1 MRRKFKKADFE
12 TKSILPGFKEGEFC
26 HLSDDDKAAILVL
39 LSRIQESAY
48 RRGFQ
53 QGLTYS
59 VRFSREIDTL
69 KHDAFYNRFK
79 LPPDIAPPYHVAGS
93 GKKLVRM
100 SKKRT
105 KEAWHNSMRRLNMEH
120 GRSLAKLGLYI
131 MKVMES
137 EE

>member
-12 TKSILPGFKEGEFC
+12 TKSILPGFKEGEFY
-26 HLSDDDKAAILVL
+26 HLSDDDRAAILVL

-53 QGLTYS
+53 QGLTYA
-59 VRFSREIDTL
+59 VRFSREIDAL
-69 KHDAFYNRFK
+69 KHDAYYNRFNVH
-79 LPPDIAPPYHVAGS
+79 PDIAPPYDVAGS

-100 SKKRT
+100 SKKRI
-105 KEAWHNSMRRLNMEH
+105 KEAWYNSMQRLDMEH
-120 GRSLAKLGLYI
+120 GSSLAKLGLRI
-131 MKVMES
+131 MDVMEG